1 MNAVSPI
8 ITAQAD
14 RAADA
19 PTAPPRQWQPKI
31 SSLLTKAFALL
42 VVGAGMAAILVA
54 WQLPPFST
62 SVVKTDNAYVRG
74 RTTIISP
81 QVTGYISE
89 IAVRDY
95 SAINR
100 GDVVLRIDDRVYKA
114 QVAAARADLDI
125 AVSNLAN
132 NQQAIAQR
140 RLDIATAEAKISSA
154 GAQLVKADADFKRAS
169 QLADK
174 GSGSISTEDA
184 ARAALGV
191 ATAALQE
198 ADAGRGSAEQ
208 ALKAAEV
215 NKAALGANVES
226 ARARLQL
233 AEINLGYTTVTA
245 PEDGRLSDVTA
256 HLGQYVT
263 NGSQLTFLV
272 PKARWVVANFKEA
285 QSGAVR
291 PGQRAW
297 FFVDALAGS
306 RFEGTVEDISPAA
319 GSEFSV
325 LRTDNAIGNFTKI
338 PQRIAV
344 RIKIDPN
351 QPGIERLGPGM
362 SVEAH
367 VDTASL
373 NTDQKSH

>member
-8 ITAQAD
+8 TTVHPD

-89 IAVRDY
+89 IAGRDY

-100 GDVVLRIDDRVYKA
+100 GDVVLRIDDGVYKA

-125 AVSNLAN
+125 SVANLAN

-215 NKAALGANVES
+215 NKAALEANVES

-344 RIKIDPN
+344 RIKIAPN
-351 QPGIERLGPGM
+351 QPGIGRLGPGM

-373 NTDQKSH
+373 NTDPKSH

>member
-215 NKAALGANVES
+215 NKAALEANVES

-233 AEINLGYTTVTA
+233 ADINLGYTTVTA

-351 QPGIERLGPGM
+351 QPGIDRLGPGM

-367 VDTASL
+367 VDTAPL
-373 NTDQKSH
+373 NTDPKSH

>member
-1 MNAVSPI
+1 MNAVSQ
-8 ITAQAD
+8 ITAAQAD
-14 RAADA
+14 KAADA
-19 PTAPPRQWQPKI
+19 PTAPLRQWQPKI

-42 VVGAGMAAILVA
+42 LVGAGMAAILVA

-100 GDVVLRIDDRVYKA
+100 GDVVLRIDDRIYRA

-125 AVSNLAN
+125 AASNLAN

-154 GAQLVKADADFKRAS
+154 DAQLVKADADFKRAS

-174 GSGSISTEDA
+174 GSGSISAEDA

-191 ATAALQE
+191 AMASLRE
-198 ADAGRGSAEQ
+198 ANAGRGSADQ

-215 NKAALGANVES
+215 NKAALEADVES

-245 PEDGRLSDVTA
+245 PETGKLSDVTA
-256 HLGQYVT
+256 RLGQYVT

-285 QSGAVR
+285 QSGAIR
-291 PGQRAW
+291 HGQRAR
-297 FFVDALAGS
+297 FFVDALAGY

-344 RIKIDPN
+344 RIKIDPE
-351 QPGIERLGPGM
+351 QSEIERLGPGM

-367 VDTASL
+367 VDTASSTTNL
-373 NTDQKSH
+373 TNH

>member
-1 MNAVSPI
+1 MNAITPI
-8 ITAQAD
+8 TTMQAD
-14 RAADA
+14 GAADA
-19 PTAPPRQWQPKI
+19 PTAPPRQWKPKT
-31 SSLLTKAFALL
+31 SSILTKAFAVLL
-42 VVGAGMAAILVA
+42 LAAGMTAILVA

-74 RTTIISP
+74 RMTIISP
-81 QVTGYISE
+81 QVAGYISE

-95 SAINR
+95 AAISQ
-100 GDVVLRIDDRVYKA
+100 GDVLLRIDDRVYRA
-114 QVAAARADLDI
+114 QLVAARADLDI

-132 NQQAIAQR
+132 NRQAIAQR
-140 RLDIATAEAKISSA
+140 QLDIATSEARISSA
-154 GAQLVKADADFKRAS
+154 KAQLVKAEADFKRAS

-174 GSGSISTEDA
+174 GSGSISAEDA

-198 ADAGRGSAEQ
+198 ANAGRGSADQ

-215 NKAALGANVES
+215 NEAALEADVES
-226 ARARLQL
+226 ARAKLQL
-233 AEINLGYTTVTA
+233 AEINLSYTIVKA

-256 HLGQYVT
+256 RRGQYVT
-263 NGSQLTFLV
+263 SGSQLTFVV
-272 PKARWVVANFKEA
+272 PKARWVIANFKEA
-285 QSGAVR
+285 QSSAIR

-297 FFVDALAGS
+297 FFVDALAGT
-306 RFEGTVEDISPAA
+306 RFEGTVENISPAA

-344 RIKIDPN
+344 RIEIDPD
-351 QPGIERLGPGM
+351 QSESYRLGPGM

-373 NTDQKSH
+373 TTKLKTH

>member
-215 NKAALGANVES
+215 NKAALEASVES

-367 VDTASL
+367 VDTAPL
-373 NTDQKSH
+373 NTDPKSH

>member
-8 ITAQAD
+8 TAAQAD
-14 RAADA
+14 EAADA
-19 PTAPPRQWQPKI
+19 PTALPRQWQPKI

-42 VVGAGMAAILVA
+42 LVAAGMAAILVA

-62 SVVKTDNAYVRG
+62 SVVKTDNAYVRA

-100 GDVVLRIDDRVYKA
+100 GDVVLRIDDRIYRA

-125 AVSNLAN
+125 AASNLAN

-140 RLDIATAEAKISSA
+140 RLDIATAQAKISSA
-154 GAQLVKADADFKRAS
+154 DAQLVKADADFKRAS

-174 GSGSISTEDA
+174 GSGSISAEDA

-191 ATAALQE
+191 ATASLQE
-198 ADAGRGSAEQ
+198 ANAGRGSADQ
-208 ALKAAEV
+208 ALKAAGV
-215 NKAALGANVES
+215 NKAALEADVES

-245 PEDGRLSDVTA
+245 PETGKLSEVTA
-256 HLGQYVT
+256 RLGQFVT

-272 PKARWVVANFKEA
+272 PKARWVVANFKET
-285 QSGAVR
+285 QSGAIR

-297 FFVDALAGS
+297 FFVDALAGY

-344 RIKIDPN
+344 RIEIDPE
-351 QPGIERLGPGM
+351 QSEIERLGPGM

-367 VDTASL
+367 VDTASSATNL
-373 NTDQKSH
+373 TTH

>member
-8 ITAQAD
+8 TPVEAD

-19 PTAPPRQWQPKI
+19 PTAQSRQWQPKV
-31 SSLLTKAFALL
+31 SSLLTRAFAFL
-42 VVGAGMAAILVA
+42 VVVAGMAAILAA

-81 QVTGYISE
+81 QVTGYITE
-89 IAVRDY
+89 IGVRDY
-95 SAINR
+95 AAIKQ
-100 GDVVLRIDDRVYKA
+100 GDVLLRIDDRVYRA
-114 QVAAARADLDI
+114 QAAAARADLDI

-140 RLDIATAEAKISSA
+140 RLDIATAEARISSA
-154 GAQLVKADADFKRAS
+154 NAQLVRADADFKRAS

-174 GSGSISTEDA
+174 GSGSISAEDA

-191 ATAALQE
+191 ATASLEE
-198 ADAGRGSAEQ
+198 ATAGRGNADQ
-208 ALKAAEV
+208 AFKAAQV
-215 NKAALGANVES
+215 NKAALEADVES
-226 ARARLQL
+226 ARAKLQL
-233 AEINLGYTTVTA
+233 AEINLGYTIVTA
-245 PEDGRLSDVTA
+245 PEDGKLSDVTA
-256 HLGQYVT
+256 RRGQYVT
-263 NGSQLTFLV
+263 SGSQLTFLV
-272 PKARWVVANFKEA
+272 PGARWVIANFKEA
-285 QSGAVR
+285 QSGGIR

-306 RFEGTVEDISPAA
+306 RFEGSVEDISPAA

-344 RIKIDPN
+344 RIKIDPD
-351 QPGIERLGPGM
+351 QSGAERLGPGM

-367 VDTASL
+367 VDTASPIV
-373 NTDQKSH
+373 H

>member
-1 MNAVSPI
+1 MNAITPI
-8 ITAQAD
+8 TTMQAD
-14 RAADA
+14 GAADA
-19 PTAPPRQWQPKI
+19 PTAPPRQWKPKT
-31 SSLLTKAFALL
+31 SSLLTKAFAVLL
-42 VVGAGMAAILVA
+42 LAAGMTAILVA

-100 GDVVLRIDDRVYKA
+100 GDVVLRIDDRIYRA

-125 AVSNLAN
+125 AASNLAN

-154 GAQLVKADADFKRAS
+154 DAQLVKADADFKRAS

-174 GSGSISTEDA
+174 GSGSISAEDA

-191 ATAALQE
+191 AMASLRE
-198 ADAGRGSAEQ
+198 ANAGRGSADQ

-215 NKAALGANVES
+215 NKAALEADVES

-245 PEDGRLSDVTA
+245 PETGKLSDVTA
-256 HLGQYVT
+256 RLGQYVT

-285 QSGAVR
+285 QSGAIR
-291 PGQRAW
+291 HGQRAW
-297 FFVDALAGS
+297 FFVDALAGY

-344 RIKIDPN
+344 RIKIDPE
-351 QPGIERLGPGM
+351 QSEIERLGPGM

-367 VDTASL
+367 VDTASSTTNL
-373 NTDQKSH
+373 TNH

>member
-1 MNAVSPI
+1 
-8 ITAQAD
+8 
-14 RAADA
+14 
-19 PTAPPRQWQPKI
+19 
-31 SSLLTKAFALL
+31 
-42 VVGAGMAAILVA
+42 MAAILVA
-54 WQLPPFST
+54 WQLPPFAT

-81 QVTGYISE
+81 QVAGYVSE

-95 SAINR
+95 AAISQ
-100 GDVVLRIDDRVYKA
+100 GDVLLRIDDRIYSA
-114 QVAAARADLDI
+114 QVAAARADLDL
-125 AVSNLAN
+125 AVSKLAN

-140 RLDIATAEAKISSA
+140 QLDIATAEARISSA
-154 GAQLVKADADFKRAS
+154 NAQLVKADADFKRAS
-169 QLADK
+169 DLADK

-191 ATAALQE
+191 AKAALQE
-198 ADAGRGSAEQ
+198 ANAGRGGADQ

-215 NKAALGANVES
+215 NGMALKADVES
-226 ARARLQL
+226 ARAKLRL
-233 AEINLGYTTVTA
+233 AEINLGYTIVMA

-256 HLGQYVT
+256 RRGQFVT
-263 NGSQLTFLV
+263 SGSQLTFLV
-272 PKARWVVANFKEA
+272 PKARWVIANFKEA
-285 QSGAVR
+285 QSGAIR

-297 FFVDALAGS
+297 FFVDALDGS
-306 RFEGTVEDISPAA
+306 RFDGIVEDISPAA

-344 RIKIDPN
+344 RIGIDSN
-351 QPGIERLGPGM
+351 QAGFDRLGPGM

-367 VDTASL
+367 VDTASFTTKL
-373 NTDQKSH
+373 TSH

>member
-8 ITAQAD
+8 ITVQPD
-14 RAADA
+14 GAADT
-19 PTAPPRQWQPKI
+19 PTAPPRQWQPKV
-31 SSLLTKAFALL
+31 SSVLTKAFASLL
-42 VVGAGMAAILVA
+42 VAAGMSSILVA

-62 SVVKTDNAYVRG
+62 SVVKTENAYIRG
-74 RTTIISP
+74 RTTVISP

-95 SAINR
+95 AAIR
-100 GDVVLRIDDRVYKA
+100 QGDVLLRIDDRIYRA
-114 QVAAARADLDI
+114 QVAAARADVDI

-140 RLDIATAEAKISSA
+140 QLDIATAEARISSA
-154 GAQLVKADADFKRAS
+154 NAQFVRADADFKRAS

-191 ATAALQE
+191 STAALEE
-198 ADAGRGSAEQ
+198 ANTGRGSAGQ

-215 NKAALGANVES
+215 NGAALEADVES
-226 ARARLQL
+226 ARAKLQL
-233 AEINLGYTTVTA
+233 AEINLGYTIVTA

-256 HLGQYVT
+256 RRGQYVT
-263 NGSQLTFLV
+263 SGSQLTFLV
-272 PKARWVVANFKEA
+272 PKDRWVIANFKEA
-285 QSGAVR
+285 QSGAIR

-297 FFVDALAGS
+297 FFVDALAGA

-344 RIKIDPN
+344 RIKIA
-351 QPGIERLGPGM
+351 PGQSEFDRLGPGM

-367 VDTASL
+367 VDTSR
-373 NTDQKSH
+373 

>member
-1 MNAVSPI
+1 
-8 ITAQAD
+8 
-14 RAADA
+14 
-19 PTAPPRQWQPKI
+19 
-31 SSLLTKAFALL
+31 
-42 VVGAGMAAILVA
+42 MAAILVA

-215 NKAALGANVES
+215 NKAALEANVES

-367 VDTASL
+367 VDTAPL
-373 NTDQKSH
+373 NTDPKSH